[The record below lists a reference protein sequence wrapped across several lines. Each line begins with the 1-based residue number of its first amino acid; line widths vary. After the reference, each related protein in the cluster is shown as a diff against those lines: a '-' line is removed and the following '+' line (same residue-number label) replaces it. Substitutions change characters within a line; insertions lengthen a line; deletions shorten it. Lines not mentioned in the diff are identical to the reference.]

1 MGAYF
6 TICSLVYIILFI
18 FFFFSKGSVVNTET
32 KIYKF
37 LIITTAIGLIFDI
50 LGYFLYVGGYPVDS
64 FLYFFVVK
72 TELLYFVAWIF
83 AFTFYIYV
91 ISYNKKSDEAKIK
104 HFRNVYHYLL
114 GIFVVLTFIIY
125 ILPVS
130 FTFTNNVV
138 FPQGPSVAIVY
149 LIAAC

>member
-6 TICSLVYIILFI
+6 TICSLVYILLFI

-37 LIITTAIGLIFDI
+37 LIITTAIGLVFDI
-50 LGYFLYVGGYPVDS
+50 LGYFLYVGGYPTNS
-64 FLYFFVVK
+64 FLYFLVVK

-91 ISYNKKSDEAKIK
+91 ISYTKKKDEEKIK
-104 HFRNVYHYLL
+104 YFKK
-114 GIFVVLTFIIY
+114 
-125 ILPVS
+125 IL
-130 FTFTNNVV
+130 
-138 FPQGPSVAIVY
+138 
-149 LIAAC
+149 